1 MLRAELLDEN
11 GKPLKV
17 KTTRVVVYDE
27 ATGNPLSLIVEFH
40 PGAYYTSQVGDK
52 DFNSL
57 LESLGVNKTVL
68 VDEVDISPHIRP

>member
-1 MLRAELLDEN
+1 MLRAEIFDED
-11 GKPLKV
+11 GKPLKIRA
-17 KTTRVVVYDE
+17 TRVVIYDE
-27 ATGNPLSLIVEFH
+27 TTGNPLSLVVEFH

-68 VDEVDISPHIRP
+68 VDEIDLSPRIEP

>member
-1 MLRAELLDEN
+1 VLRAEILDDK
-11 GKPLKV
+11 GQPV
-17 KTTRVVVYDE
+17 KIKATRIVIYDE
-27 ATGNPLSLIVEFH
+27 TTGNPLSLVVEFH

-68 VDEVDISPHIRP
+68 VDKMDASFRIE